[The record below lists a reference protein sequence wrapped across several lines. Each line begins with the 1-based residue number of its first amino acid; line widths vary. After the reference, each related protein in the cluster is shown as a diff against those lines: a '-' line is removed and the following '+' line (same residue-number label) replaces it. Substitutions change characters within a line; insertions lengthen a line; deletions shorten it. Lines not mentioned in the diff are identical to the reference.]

1 MAKVTKRIAKSGA
14 TTDGRKLPKGDLIT
28 MAKNY
33 DRNTY
38 TARLNVEHYLSPF
51 PDSLFSE
58 QGDVLSLSTEPAPH
72 NEIYLL
78 AEMETSST
86 VDDLWAKGKKRAF
99 SIEYDPDFADIG
111 QPYLVGLAVT
121 STPASLGTQFSTPKS
136 VATSAA
142 NTNTLKFVFAE
153 NSVGFDD
160 HTNYTVEHLSMSD
173 PKPVTDDKSSTPPST
188 TTPPAPQSPDQFTT
202 ALQQFSSELAAVRA
216 ERDGFKA
223 ECSRLSEDFAAKL
236 AAKEAECT
244 AALAAKDA
252 EIVELNK
259 QIPAD
264 GYQFRQLTTGNEG
277 RPATR
282 Y

>member
-1 MAKVTKRIAKSGA
+1 MAKVKKRIAKSGA
-14 TTDGRKLPKGDLIT
+14 TTDGRKLPKDTLAA
-28 MAKNY
+28 MSKNY
-33 DRNTY
+33 DRNVY
-38 TARLNVEHYLSPF
+38 AARLNIEHYLSVY

-58 QGDVLSLSTEPAPH
+58 QGDVLSLSTEPAPN
-72 NEIYLL
+72 NEIYLI
-78 AEMETSST
+78 AEMDTSST

-99 SIEYDPDFADIG
+99 SIEYDPNFADIG

-121 STPASLGTQFSTPKS
+121 STPASLGTQFSNQQNT
-136 VATSAA
+136 AA
-142 NTNTLKFVFAE
+142 PNTLKFVFTE

-173 PKPVTDDKSSTPPST
+173 PKPFTDDKSSTPPST
-188 TTPPAPQSPDQFTT
+188 TTPPAPQSPDQFAT

-216 ERDGFKA
+216 ERDNFKA

-252 EIVELNK
+252 EIDELKK
-259 QIPAD
+259 QIPAE
-264 GYQFRQLTTGNEG
+264 GYQFRPLATGNEG

-282 Y
+282 F